1 MVERIIKSLRDRR
14 NNILSGNVNCIPS
27 PFVRFR
33 NDFPGIEQGRYYLIS
48 ASTKVG
54 KTQLMNYLFLYNS
67 VLYSYYHPEKV
78 HLRVLYYN
86 LEETQEAITLRF
98 MCHLLYILS
107 DKTIRKTPNDLK
119 SVREDKVIEEE
130 ILNKFEMEPYK
141 SILEYFENTVTFLDD
156 KNPYGV
162 YKQSKKY
169 AESNGVTHTK
179 KLQVKNSD
187 GDVID
192 ERDIFDYYTP
202 YDPKEYVMIVIDHIS
217 LISPDGKQDLR
228 EGINT
233 LSGYLVQLRNK
244 YNYIPVVVQ
253 QQSNETANLEAF
265 KANKIRPTV
274 AGLSDSKYTGKDVNV
289 MLGLSNPYAFE
300 MNSYAGY
307 DLSKLKG
314 NARFLEVV
322 INRDGES
329 NGMIGLYFD
338 GAVNYYEELPPPRSR
353 EYNEVVERVERR
365 RNSLLMLISKVK
377 HLIINK
383 ND

>member
-67 VLYSYYHPEKV
+67 VLYSYYHPDKV

-130 ILNKFEMEPYK
+130 ILNKFEREPYK
-141 SILEYFENTVTFLDD
+141 SILEHFENTVTFLDD

-169 AESNGVTHTK
+169 AESNGITHTK

-187 GDVID
+187 GEVID

-307 DLSKLKG
+307 DLSRLKG

-338 GAVNYYEELPPPRSR
+338 GAVNYYEELPPPSTH
-353 EYNEVVERVERR
+353 EYNDVVERVERR